1 MGQDVS
7 PTNGI
12 YWKDGNIWRPK
23 VTSLD
28 FEEKVICSS
37 CRAEHADSLHAGV
50 EYCVCS
56 AMSKTVLHYMA
67 SFYSSIVKPDN
78 MIFPA
83 MFDNAREVL
92 FEAMDRPSSC

>member
-1 MGQDVS
+1 M
-7 PTNGI
+7 
-12 YWKDGNIWRPK
+12 K
-23 VTSLD
+23 SLD
-28 FEEKVICSS
+28 FEETAIYSS
-37 CRAEHADSLHAGV
+37 CRAEQADSLHAGV
-50 EYCVCS
+50 KYCVCS

-67 SFYSSIVKPDN
+67 SFHSFVVKPDS